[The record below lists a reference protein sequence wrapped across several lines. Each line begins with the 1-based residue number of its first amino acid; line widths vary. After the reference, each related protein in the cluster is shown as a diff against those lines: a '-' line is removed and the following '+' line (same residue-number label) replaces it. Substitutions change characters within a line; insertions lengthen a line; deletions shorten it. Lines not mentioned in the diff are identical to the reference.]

1 MRWMRVNEAGQNVQV
16 AKTLDLRGTPCPIN
30 FVKTKLALEEL
41 ADGQVLEII
50 IDEGEP
56 CKNVPRS
63 VKDEGHKILEAED
76 IGGAFRLLIMKVA

>member
-1 MRWMRVNEAGQNVQV
+1 MSEAGEGLKP
-16 AKTLDLRGTPCPIN
+16 AKSLDLRGTPCPIN
-30 FVKTKLALEEL
+30 FVKTKLALDGLAEGEL
-41 ADGQVLEII
+41 LEII

-76 IGGAFRLLIMKVA
+76 IGGAFRLLIVKVA